1 MSLLSRRKIVMIWG
15 CARRYSPRSTL
26 PLCEMHLAAKLD
38 RTSLISDGFRRHPQ
52 TLSSPPPQGQVFA
65 GTKDSRPRVSPLRW
79 PPPLIVSRVKYGGGP
94 CRSHVVLPCTGNTI
108 SLQYAFLK
116 NRARFDIGL
125 PETRSGRD
133 RALPI

>member
-1 MSLLSRRKIVMIWG
+1 MIWG

-65 GTKDSRPRVSPLRW
+65 GTKDSAGGIGPVRRPAAADCL
-79 PPPLIVSRVKYGGGP
+79 
-94 CRSHVVLPCTGNTI
+94 
-108 SLQYAFLK
+108 
-116 NRARFDIGL
+116 
-125 PETRSGRD
+125 TR
-133 RALPI
+133 